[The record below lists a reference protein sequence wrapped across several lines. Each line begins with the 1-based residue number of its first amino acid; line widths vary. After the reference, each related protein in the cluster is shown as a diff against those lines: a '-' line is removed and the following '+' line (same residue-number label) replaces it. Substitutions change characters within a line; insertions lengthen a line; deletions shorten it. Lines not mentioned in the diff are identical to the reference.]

1 LLKGQHKN
9 QLPAGFWQVG
19 AERHVADNLNR
30 TSNVSL
36 TPTQIIQLNVD
47 DDDVTVITSNT
58 TAAIKTR
65 RNSNNAI
72 PKRSSQ
78 HQSMAATA
86 RALFGAP
93 GHSNLLKLLHA
104 IMDTGATAIFIMEGT
119 PVENKRIATKPLT
132 INLPDGSKIKSSHCC
147 DVTIPGLPVTLTGH
161 IVPSLSIASLIG
173 VRVLCNAG
181 CKVTFCKEHCDII
194 YNDKVI
200 LQGRKDPTTDLW
212 TIPIRQEAQPP
223 THTRKATPTHT
234 GKEIAVFAHSIS
246 TRANK
251 VKFAHQAL
259 CNPTISKL
267 LKATRKGFLK
277 GCPNISEKLILKYL
291 NPIPATAKGHMKR
304 PCQGIRSTT
313 PKIKATPNHDA
324 PPVIQQIPQMS
335 TNGRYQNIIPDNSDA
350 SIANVFCFG
359 GFANKRTG
367 VMYNDMTGNFPF
379 VSLDGSVC
387 YLIMYH
393 YESNSIL
400 ATPITRLTDIIV
412 YEAYKQQFEELEKKG
427 FKVRMNVMD
436 NQVTKHIKKFLT
448 EK

>member
-1 LLKGQHKN
+1 
-9 QLPAGFWQVG
+9 
-19 AERHVADNLNR
+19 
-30 TSNVSL
+30 
-36 TPTQIIQLNVD
+36 
-47 DDDVTVITSNT
+47 
-58 TAAIKTR
+58 
-65 RNSNNAI
+65 
-72 PKRSSQ
+72 
-78 HQSMAATA
+78 
-86 RALFGAP
+86 
-93 GHSNLLKLLHA
+93 
-104 IMDTGATAIFIMEGT
+104 
-119 PVENKRIATKPLT
+119 
-132 INLPDGSKIKSSHCC
+132 
-147 DVTIPGLPVTLTGH
+147 
-161 IVPSLSIASLIG
+161 
-173 VRVLCNAG
+173 
-181 CKVTFCKEHCDII
+181 
-194 YNDKVI
+194 
-200 LQGRKDPTTDLW
+200 
-212 TIPIRQEAQPP
+212 
-223 THTRKATPTHT
+223 
-234 GKEIAVFAHSIS
+234 
-246 TRANK
+246 
-251 VKFAHQAL
+251 
-259 CNPTISKL
+259 
-267 LKATRKGFLK
+267 
-277 GCPNISEKLILKYL
+277 
-291 NPIPATAKGHMKR
+291 MKR